1 MQMKESERIKIKR
14 RGAELVVRQIAGMSR
29 AQELEYWRA
38 LSKKMLESKQ
48 SLLKKAQAI
57 AEDRA
62 VVIDPHRH
70 VAPALLGFQSLQRVT
85 SEKHK
90 SSTTLFLSL
99 AGRSLLSLPPSGGGG

>member
-1 MQMKESERIKIKR
+1 MQMNESERIKIKR

-57 AEDRA
+57 AEHSA
-62 VVIDPHRH
+62 VVIDPHSMLPGP
-70 VAPALLGFQSLQRVT
+70 VGFQFLQPVT
-85 SEKHK
+85 RRK
-90 SSTTLFLSL
+90 T
-99 AGRSLLSLPPSGGGG
+99 